1 LECRSAGRF
10 ALVFIVLLSLSCVL
24 APQEKPLNPKLL
36 FTVGS
41 SFLNDASSLALK
53 GRIEFIDDHGSQSG
67 GFEMFLAG
75 KDSLSFL
82 IEGPLG
88 ADVFR
93 MIVLDTTAYLLSS
106 HDEGWVTLGRLER
119 ASVAEYGIDNISP
132 FETGFFALPQF
143 YSGMISENSERDFTL
158 EYNSDEYRCYSENDN
173 KRFSIYSPDNQ
184 IVIHY
189 SNRHEFGDGFYPAK
203 IEVSVP
209 RGSWRI
215 LLAIDNIRVNPR
227 IPIRAWLRE

>member
-1 LECRSAGRF
+1 M
-10 ALVFIVLLSLSCVL
+10 VLLTLSCVL
-24 APQEKPLNPKLL
+24 TPQEKPLNPKLL

-41 SFLNDASSLALK
+41 SFLNDATSLALK
-53 GRIEFIDDHGSQSG
+53 GHIEFSDNHGSQSG

-75 KDSLSFL
+75 RDSLSFL

-132 FETGFFALPQF
+132 FETGFFAFPQF
-143 YSGMISENSERDFTL
+143 YSGTISENGEHDFTL
-158 EYNSDEYRCYSENDN
+158 EYNSNEYRCYSQIDN
-173 KRFSIYSPDNQ
+173 SRFSIYSPDNQ

-189 SNRHEFGDGFYPAK
+189 NNRHEFGDGFYPAK
-203 IEVSVP
+203 IEVSSP
-209 RGSWRI
+209 DGNWKIR
-215 LLAIDNIRVNPR
+215 LTIDSIRVNPR
-227 IPIRAWLRE
+227 MPAKVWQRE